1 MEHSYF
7 NEILILL
14 VAAVTITLVFI
25 RLQLPPLLGYLTVG
39 ALLGPYGLAWIADTE
54 HTRAF
59 AEFGVVFLLFSIGL
73 EFSLPQLMQMKGAV
87 LGLGGSQVL
96 ISTLATTLIAMYFS
110 FSLESAIILGG
121 VIAMSSTALV
131 TKQLT
136 DQVELHSQHG
146 KNAIGIV
153 LFQDVMV
160 IPFLILVTS
169 LTTSSYQMPTAAVA
183 AAFTQGLLALALIL
197 AIGRWVLSPV
207 FRRIAKFRSTELF
220 TLTALL
226 VALGAAWITYKLGL
240 SLVLGAFI
248 AGMMLGETEFRHQ
261 VAAEIRPFRD
271 LLLGLFFI
279 TIGML
284 FNTQLL
290 PDIWVSV
297 LLLLAALMIFK
308 LLLIFILCKIAGW
321 NSTVALRTGLVLAHG
336 GEFGFAILALALDS
350 ELLLPNTGQIVL
362 AALLMSMALSPLI
375 IRYNGRIASLL
386 LPKVSIKNHRM
397 NKNYMTHVTNNRKE
411 HVIICGYGRVGQNIS
426 RILEEEGI
434 PFSAI
439 DIDPVLVQNAIKA
452 KEPVS
457 YGDAGNIELLN
468 AAGLNHAAALVISI
482 DDSHTALKILRKVR
496 EVHPKIPVMVRT
508 TDDTQLEHLHQAKAT
523 EVIQERM
530 EASLVLV
537 SHLLL
542 RLKVPAPHVVH
553 KLHQARKNHYA
564 QLRLLFPGEDTIMN
578 ITDKD
583 TKQLLAIE
591 LPKATWATQ
600 QCVKDLPTQKYHVSI
615 TAIHRQQ
622 KRIINPP
629 PNMRLFAGDI
639 LIVFGSPNALERIEA
654 ALLRSK

>member
-1 MEHSYF
+1 MAYSYF

-14 VAAVTITLVFI
+14 VTAVTITLLFV
-25 RLQLPPLLGYLTVG
+25 RLQLPPLLGYLTIG

-54 HTRAF
+54 HIRAF

-73 EFSLPQLMQMKGAV
+73 EFSLPQLIQMKGAV

-96 ISTLATTLIAMYFS
+96 LSTLATTLIAMYLG

-121 VIAMSSTALV
+121 VMTMSSTALV

-136 DQVELHSQHG
+136 DQVELHSRHG
-146 KNAIGIV
+146 KNAMGIV

-169 LTTSSYQMPTAAVA
+169 LTTNSHQMPTAAVA
-183 AAFTQGLLALALIL
+183 VAFTQGLLALALIL
-197 AIGRWVLSPV
+197 AIGRWILSPV
-207 FRRIAKFRSTELF
+207 FRKVATFRSTELF

-226 VALGAAWITYKLGL
+226 VALGAAWITHKLGL

-271 LLLGLFFI
+271 ILLGLFFI

-290 PDIWVSV
+290 PDIWENV
-297 LLLLAALMIFK
+297 LLLLVALMISK

-321 NSTVALRTGLVLAHG
+321 NRVVALRTGLVLAHG

-350 ELLLPNTGQIVL
+350 QLLPPNTGQIVL
-362 AALLMSMALSPLI
+362 AALLISMALSPLI
-375 IRYNGRIASLL
+375 IRYNGRIASVL
-386 LPKVSIKNHRM
+386 LPKASGR
-397 NKNYMTHVTNNRKE
+397 NRSLRKKRIAYVASNIKE

-426 RILEEEGI
+426 RILEEEDI

-439 DIDPVLVQNAIKA
+439 DIDPILVQNAIKA

-457 YGDAGNIELLN
+457 YGDAANIELLN
-468 AAGLNHAAALVISI
+468 AAGLNQAAALVISI
-482 DDSHTALKILRKVR
+482 DNVHTALKILRKVR
-496 EVHPKIPVMVRT
+496 EIHPNIPIMVRT

-530 EASLVLV
+530 EASLVLT

-542 RLKVPAPHVVH
+542 RLKVPAPHVAH
-553 KLHQARKNHYA
+553 KIQQARKNHYA

-578 ITDKD
+578 ITDENI
-583 TKQLLAIE
+583 KQLLAIE
-591 LPKATWATQ
+591 LPKAVWATQ
-600 QCVKDLPTQKYHVSI
+600 QYVKDLPTKKYHVSI

-622 KRIINPP
+622 KRILNPP
-629 PNMRLFAGDI
+629 PNMRLFAGDTLI
-639 LIVFGSPNALERIEA
+639 LFGAPRALERIEA
-654 ALLRSK
+654 VLLRRK

>member
-1 MEHSYF
+1 MAHSYF

-14 VAAVTITLVFI
+14 VAAVTITLLFI

-39 ALLGPYGLAWIADTE
+39 ALLGPYGLAWIDDTE
-54 HTRAF
+54 HTRDF

-87 LGLGGSQVL
+87 FGLGGSQVL
-96 ISTLATTLIAMYFS
+96 LSTLATTLIAMYFG

-136 DQVELHSQHG
+136 DQAELHSQHG
-146 KNAIGIV
+146 INAIGIV

-169 LTTSSYQMPTAAVA
+169 LTTNSYQMPTAAVA
-183 AAFTQGLLALALIL
+183 AAFTQGLLALALII
-197 AIGRWVLSPV
+197 AIGRWILSPV
-207 FRRIAKFRSTELF
+207 FRRVAKFRSTELF

-284 FNTQLL
+284 FNAQLL
-290 PDIWVSV
+290 PDIWASV
-297 LLLLAALMIFK
+297 LLLLAALMVAK
-308 LLLIFILCKIAGW
+308 LLLVFILCKIAGW
-321 NSTVALRTGLVLAHG
+321 NRIVALRTGLVLAHG

-350 ELLLPNTGQIVL
+350 KLLQPNTGQIVL
-362 AALLMSMALSPLI
+362 AALLISMVLSPLI
-375 IRYNGRIASLL
+375 IRYNGHIASLL
-386 LPKVSIKNHRM
+386 HPKASIKNLRISKKRIAHRIS
-397 NKNYMTHVTNNRKE
+397 NIKE

-426 RILEEEGI
+426 GILEAEDI

-439 DIDPVLVQNAIKA
+439 DIDPVLVQNTIKA
-452 KEPVS
+452 KKPVA
-457 YGDAGNIELLN
+457 YGDATNIELLN
-468 AAGLNHAAALVISI
+468 AAGLNQAAALVISI
-482 DDSHTALKILRKVR
+482 DNVPTALKILRKVR
-496 EVHPKIPVMVRT
+496 EVHPSIPILVRT

-530 EASLVLV
+530 EASLALT

-542 RLKVPAPHVVH
+542 RLKVPALHVAH
-553 KLHQARKNHYA
+553 KIQQARKNHYA

-578 ITDKD
+578 ITDEN

-591 LPKATWATQ
+591 LPKATWATS
-600 QCVKDLPTQKYHVSI
+600 QCVKDLPTQQYDVSI

-622 KRIINPP
+622 KRIVNPS
-629 PNMRLFAGDI
+629 PNMQLFAGDI
-639 LIVFGSPNALERIEA
+639 LIVFGAPSALECLEA
-654 ALLRSK
+654 ILLRRK